1 MNWSISAVLS
11 ALSFG
16 IQDTLTYKLLTKDKI
31 GSAALNTMIHGYV
44 AIVGLIIIFLF
55 NLKKMTNTIFTIFK
69 KYKSLIFYAG
79 LAALLGNTFLYWSY
93 QLGASINPGIITTI
107 SNGAIIISTILAYI
121 FFNKKIRIRD
131 IFGIIII
138 LNSFLLLAEG
148 NKIFKLKNN
157 DPISIKNKKTEPEKE
172 KEKFPFWII
181 IAILS
186 AFSYGGLSF
195 FQFILTQ
202 KDEKLNIIS
211 IAILIALIEFV
222 IGIIIYIFCNISTTK
237 NFIEKGPFKNY
248 KKDINKLLGLKYIP
262 YTLLSSL
269 FNGTGLTTLL
279 SSYKSAPN
287 PGFSDTISD
296 SYAIIQSILTWI
308 FFKKKMDTTQII
320 SIFISLI
327 GIALISS

>member
-11 ALSFG
+11 AFSFG
-16 IQDTLTYKLLTKDKI
+16 IQDTLSYKLLTKDKI

-44 AIVGLIIIFLF
+44 AIVGLIIIFLLNF
-55 NLKKMTNTIFTIFK
+55 KKMTNTIFIIFK
-69 KYKSLIFYAG
+69 KYKLLIFYAG

-121 FFNKKIRIRD
+121 FFNKKVRIRD

-195 FQFILTQ
+195 FQFILTE

-222 IGIIIYIFCNISTTK
+222 IGIIIYIFSHIPVFEK
-237 NFIEKGPFKNY
+237 FLQKGPFKNY
-248 KKDINKLLGLKYIP
+248 NKDINKLFSIKFIP
-262 YTLLSSL
+262 ITLLSSL